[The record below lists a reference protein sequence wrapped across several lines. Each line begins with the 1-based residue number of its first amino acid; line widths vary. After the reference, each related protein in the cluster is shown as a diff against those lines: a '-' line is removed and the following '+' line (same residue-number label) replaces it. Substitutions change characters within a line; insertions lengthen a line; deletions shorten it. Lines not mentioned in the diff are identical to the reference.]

1 MTPSVP
7 GDRGTGAPAGAP
19 CGAPSGA
26 HPAPRRPARPHPT
39 PQQAARQGQFA
50 PDSAVPAPAPATTP
64 AAPAPVTVPGPA
76 SGLDPGLDPAPDPR
90 RWLVLAVASAAQFLA
105 VLDLIAV
112 TIAFPAIGE
121 DFAPAPASALSWVL
135 NGYTVVLA
143 ALLIPAGRL
152 ADEAGRRRCFL
163 AGMALFGL
171 ASAVCGLVPTLP
183 LLIAARVVQG
193 AAAAVLIPTS
203 LSLALPAFPA
213 RERATAVGVWTAVSA
228 VAASSGPV
236 IGGLLAAS
244 DWRLIFLIN
253 VPVVLLAVG
262 AGVRLLPRSV
272 RGPRQAL
279 DLPGTVLVLV
289 CVGALVTAFAQ
300 APEWGYTAPGTLAVL
315 AAGALAGV
323 LGVRHVRRAA
333 RPVVDPALFRAP
345 GFTAAASGLLGYF
358 VAYGVMMLAA
368 SLLFTDVWHYSVR
381 TAGLALAPWPL
392 TVLVVSA
399 VSGRIVAVLGGRG
412 TAVAGA
418 LCFVTAALWWLALA
432 GDGGAGAGYAVRFL
446 PGLIFAGFGAGL
458 YQPVMFAAA
467 GALPASRLS
476 LGSGVLMVSRQ
487 AGTALGV
494 AVLVAVMGGQQH
506 PGLGALRGGWVI
518 AAVASM
524 GAVAAALALGRD
536 SGRAAAGGRRAAR
549 GAQQAVH
556 EDGAA

>member
-1 MTPSVP
+1 MTALAS
-7 GDRGTGAPAGAP
+7 GGRGTGAPS
-19 CGAPSGA
+19 GAPSGA
-26 HPAPRRPARPHPT
+26 PADAPSGAR
-39 PQQAARQGQFA
+39 AAA
-50 PDSAVPAPAPATTP
+50 PSAPAPAPA
-64 AAPAPVTVPGPA
+64 
-76 SGLDPGLDPAPDPR
+76 PAPDPR

-105 VLDLIAV
+105 VLDVVAV
-112 TIAFPAIGE
+112 TIAFPAIGQ

-143 ALLIPAGRL
+143 ALLVPAGRL

-163 AGMALFGL
+163 TGMVLFGL
-171 ASAVCGLVPTLP
+171 ASAACGLAPTLP

-228 VAASSGPV
+228 IGASSGPV
-236 IGGLLAAS
+236 LGGLLAAS

-262 AGVRLLPRSV
+262 SGVRLLPRAV

-279 DLPGTVLVLV
+279 DLPGTALVLV
-289 CVGALVTAFAQ
+289 CVGGLVTAFVQ

-315 AAGALAGV
+315 AAGVLAGV
-323 LGVRHVRRAA
+323 LGVRHARRAA
-333 RPVVDPALFRAP
+333 QPVVSPALFRTP
-345 GFTAAASGLLGYF
+345 GFTAATLGLLSYF
-358 VAYGVMMLAA
+358 VAYGLMMLAA

-399 VSGRIVAVLGGRG
+399 FSGRVVAVLGGRG

-418 LCFVTAALWWLALA
+418 LCFVAAALWWLAPA
-432 GDGGAGAGYAVRFL
+432 GDGSGGTHYAVRFL
-446 PGLIFAGFGAGL
+446 PGLILAGLGTSL

-467 GALPASRLS
+467 GALPAAQLS

-494 AVLVAVMGGQQH
+494 AVLVAVIGGQRH
-506 PGLGALRGGWVI
+506 PGLGALRGGWAV
-518 AAVASM
+518 AAVMSV
-524 GAVAAALALGRD
+524 GAVAAALALGR
-536 SGRAAAGGRRAAR
+536 GGRRA
-549 GAQQAVH
+549 V
-556 EDGAA
+556 DGRAS